1 MINKSMKHIKSAKV
15 FESGKGLFTP
25 EELDEMSLSE
35 NPIHRRFVA
44 MSDIALPITLERLS
58 EDPELDVR
66 VNVAD
71 NPNSPEKALRRV
83 YDEKDEDSGTMINKK
98 LARNPNTPVDILID
112 LSKHPFTIFR
122 VAVAQNP
129 SLPMEDLVRMLEDP
143 NELVVETVKRALAE
157 DTDTDPGI
165 LIDLSRDES
174 ESVRRRA
181 KENPNL
187 PDPTEWAFGD
197 W

>member
-15 FESGKGLFTP
+15 FESGTGLFTP
-25 EELDEMSLSE
+25 EELDEMSFSE

-44 MSDIALPITLERLS
+44 ASDIALPITLERLS
-58 EDPELDVR
+58 EDPNLDVK
-66 VNVAD
+66 VTVAA

-83 YDEKDEDSGTMINKK
+83 YDETDLDPGIMVKKK
-98 LARNPNTPVDILID
+98 LARNPNTPVDILIE

-143 NELVVETVKRALAE
+143 NDIAIETVKRALAE
-157 DTDTDPGI
+157 RTDTDPGI
-165 LIDLSRDES
+165 LIDLSQDES

-181 KENPNL
+181 KENPNF
-187 PDPTEWAFGD
+187 PDPTEWVLRD